1 MILNL
6 ASGKVTEQRAIVN
19 AIRDE
24 REILPV
30 DVTITVGDITVDCHE
45 KAIDRMDNA
54 ILLWDNLGVTTLPWT
69 MADNE
74 TEDLTKADLLE
85 MQAAVTTARGIRSLQ
100 LHGYASG
107 VKAILPIADNS
118 TEFDGDTWP
127 Y

>member
-30 DVTITVGDITVDCHE
+30 DVNITVGAITLDCHE

-54 ILLWDNLGVTTLPWT
+54 ILLWDNLGVTTLP
-69 MADNE
+69 
-74 TEDLTKADLLE
+74 L
-85 MQAAVTTARGIRSLQ
+85 SLI
-100 LHGYASG
+100 H
-107 VKAILPIADNS
+107 I
-118 TEFDGDTWP
+118 
-127 Y
+127 

>member
-30 DVTITVGDITVDCHE
+30 DVNITVGAITVDCHE

-85 MQAAVTTARGIRSLQ
+85 MQAAVITARGIRSLQ